1 MKPVVLSVL
10 AFALASGA
18 TTHAAEPTAAAPEAT
33 PPVQSVTEVD
43 PREILVAI
51 SLSKERKGDLDAI
64 KKAFAEVGVV
74 KVRAIIYQ
82 AGNPPTNLAIG
93 PNVSAPIARL
103 AMTLAEQYNRG
114 ITLLLPEERLAKHYI
129 GFGSS
134 IFDELF
140 QYPVTPEDVKRLAD
154 PSLSTDEFH
163 KLYRQLADINTRR
176 TR

>member
-1 MKPVVLSVL
+1 M
-10 AFALASGA
+10 
-18 TTHAAEPTAAAPEAT
+18 
-33 PPVQSVTEVD
+33 TEVA
-43 PREILVAI
+43 PSEILVEI
-51 SLSKERKGDLDAI
+51 SLSKDRKGDLDAI

-93 PNVSAPIARL
+93 RNVSAPIARL
-103 AMTLAEQYNRG
+103 AMALAEKYNRG